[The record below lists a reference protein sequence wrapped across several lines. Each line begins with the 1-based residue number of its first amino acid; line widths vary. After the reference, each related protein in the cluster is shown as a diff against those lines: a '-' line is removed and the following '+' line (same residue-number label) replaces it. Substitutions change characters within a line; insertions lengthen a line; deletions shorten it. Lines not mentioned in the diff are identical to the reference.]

1 MDVKAGH
8 GWGAWLPWD
17 LQVATMVCSRIFSPV
32 QSGYPPSSTSTPL
45 TFITFYLTCYRLEVA
60 ILLRVASKMVAKCC
74 FVITGLRNLV
84 ILFELCWQ
92 SDVVFVVCWTLF
104 NWLVL

>member
-45 TFITFYLTCYRLEVA
+45 TYN
-60 ILLRVASKMVAKCC
+60 LL
-74 FVITGLRNLV
+74 
-84 ILFELCWQ
+84 
-92 SDVVFVVCWTLF
+92 SDMLSTRSGYIIESGII
-104 NWLVL
+104 NGR